1 MKVDDSEILTIE
13 CPYTSC
19 AAGVGTVCTNARNG
33 KPMPHSHKDRLR
45 AWADREN
52 RLANAGHEIA
62 MSYNAWQIVRLVACS
77 MVCDLDADQPEGWSE
92 AREAIHRLLDELP
105 CLNWGNPVATRRG
118 RVQIVRPKHHRQRFN
133 GSLLATLKIGH
144 GSLARWTGQKR
155 LVDCPFKMRQI
166 LRTHRTPLRRLPN
179 RVLTEPAQRGQRAE

>member
-105 CLNWGNPVATRRG
+105 CLNWGNPVAHRG
-118 RVQIVRPKHHRQRFN
+118 RVHVVRPRHHRQRFR
-133 GSLLATLKIGH
+133 GSRLATLRKVMSEAADLKGGAFDGPRCMIKGQLDKIPTSAVDQLA
-144 GSLARWTGQKR
+144 SLG
-155 LVDCPFKMRQI
+155 
-166 LRTHRTPLRRLPN
+166 
-179 RVLTEPAQRGQRAE
+179 